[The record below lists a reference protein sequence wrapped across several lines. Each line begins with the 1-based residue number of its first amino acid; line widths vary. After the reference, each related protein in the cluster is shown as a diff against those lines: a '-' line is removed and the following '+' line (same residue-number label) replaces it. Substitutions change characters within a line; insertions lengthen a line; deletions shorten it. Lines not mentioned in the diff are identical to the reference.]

1 MSIAFVVL
9 EKLKKNW
16 VLILFYILF
25 TGVLIGYAFKSERY
39 LPLMLWIIVPASNY
53 IYKKFIKKGH

>member
-1 MSIAFVVL
+1 LTAIVF

-25 TGVLIGYAFKSERY
+25 TGVLVGYALKSERY
-39 LPLMLWIIVPASNY
+39 LPLTLWIIFPLFNY
-53 IYKKFIKKGH
+53 FYKKFIKKGH